1 MAIQTAYTSRVVN
14 MSPIDY
20 GTVSTTRNVFVG
32 SYNVFSTVR
41 QSANGKISYT
51 TLDQYGGIDK
61 SCTVTGVIAYVTDNP
76 GAINLGDTWTI
87 DGTEYEVWRIEA
99 APVLDKTQ
107 GKYLSAGVLDVPIS
121 NGSTGT
127 VKTYN
132 FDISINTFTG

>member
-20 GTVSTTRNVFVG
+20 GTVSTTRNIFVG
-32 SYNVFSTVR
+32 GYNVFSTVR
-41 QSANGKISYT
+41 QSSNGTISYT
-51 TLDQYGGIDK
+51 TLDQYGSIDE

>member
-1 MAIQTAYTSRVVN
+1 MAIQTAYTPRVVN
-14 MSPIDY
+14 MSPTNY

-41 QSANGKISYT
+41 QSSNGKITYT
-51 TLDQYGGIDK
+51 TDIE
-61 SCTVTGVIAYVTDNP
+61 SCTVDGVIAYVTDNP
-76 GAINLGDTWTI
+76 GAISLGDTWTI
-87 DGTEYEVWRIEA
+87 SGTEYEVWRIEE

-107 GKYLSAGVLDVPIS
+107 GEYLSAGVLDVPIS

>member
-1 MAIQTAYTSRVVN
+1 MTIQTAYTPRLVN
-14 MSPIDY
+14 TSPLAY
-20 GTVSTTRNVFVG
+20 GTVSTTRNVFLG
-32 SYNVFSTVR
+32 GYNVFATIR
-41 QSANGKISYT
+41 QSSNGKISYT
-51 TLDQYGGIDK
+51 TFDQYGVLEE
-61 SCTVTGVIAYVTDNP
+61 SCAVDGVIAYVTDNP

-87 DGTEYEVWRIEA
+87 DGTEYEVWRIEG

-107 GKYLSAGVLDVPIS
+107 GEYLSAGVLDVPIS

>member
-1 MAIQTAYTSRVVN
+1 MATQTAYTPRVVN

-41 QSANGKISYT
+41 QSSDGKITYT
-51 TLDQYGGIDK
+51 TDIE

-76 GAINLGDTWTI
+76 GAISLGDTWTI
-87 DGTEYEVWRIEA
+87 DGTDYEVWRIEA

-107 GKYLSAGVLDVPIS
+107 GEYLSAGVLDVPIS